1 MVDIAL
7 DIMAGPRA
15 KVDGRTLLRRS
26 LIIAFEVVAAL
37 IAGIAILIGFV
48 AWRLADGHPVHLGFL
63 IPYFEHSLD
72 APDRAFTIK
81 LDDLVVTWTG
91 GNQLVSIRA
100 IHVRALSQEGR
111 ELASVPQ
118 IGLRLSVRGMMRG
131 LVAPTEVEI
140 FDPRIHV
147 RRSRDGTFQFLATV
161 PGASE
166 GQSSSILPELL
177 SDLMGPMNPDLP
189 TGYLQRAHLVGGT
202 LVFDDQRTGL
212 VWHAPKI
219 DIDFSRGEHG
229 ITGDMSAEVVE
240 LGNPARLHAHFIYD
254 PATRDITAHAGYRGV
269 DIAALGLI
277 APDLS
282 TLSESQLEFDG
293 TLDTIVNLNGH
304 IGAMHFTVASGA
316 GEIVLP
322 GRLDRPLAISGL
334 ALSGEL
340 ADEFDTL
347 VLDTLTL
354 DLGGPQFS
362 ASGKLSGLISQHTP
376 RTGRLHLESRLA
388 INNMPAAALRHYWPT
403 TGGSIDNPR
412 VWIVD
417 DIDEGILNEAEAN
430 LDVDLLGGD
439 TAAISVRSFA
449 GKLKATGLSIHY
461 LMPLPPL
468 RGVNGTATF
477 DTSKFV
483 ADFGSGG
490 VGNLALK
497 TGHLEITGLDKPN
510 QIIDVAGD
518 VNGPIKDA
526 LQLLDNPRLGF
537 PKKVG
542 IDPADSAGTAETH
555 LSFRFPAVKEL
566 PFEKVQLNA
575 SAKLMGAKIGKIF
588 LGRDLT
594 DGNFDLKL
602 NSQGMGA
609 TGTAKLAGIPAG
621 MRWEL
626 HFYGEDFTNRVSLA
640 ANSDAATLA
649 GLGFDYRD
657 VINGPLRLDLV
668 YTEFKN
674 RLSEVNVDFDLV
686 GAVAAVD
693 FAKWKKPA
701 GSPGHATIRMTL
713 DKKHPVDISAFSFG
727 AGDFSGSGK
736 GRFSPDGKLA
746 EATFDHVTLGQT
758 RLDAVSVRFGDPQW
772 DIHIGGGVFDAE
784 PFIGKS
790 KGPGS
795 TPPPSPPPN
804 PPPAEEDKPSR
815 PYAISAE
822 RLAKVVIGPGRAIEN
837 IRMKAVYDGLHW
849 ESMEGDGAL
858 PGGKALTLRWLP
870 AAGGTHQL
878 SVVAD
883 DAGGALK
890 LLDIVDN
897 VVGGRLSI
905 TGTAIDSVP
914 KRPIKGHMEISE
926 YRLIKQSA
934 LIRLLTIATLTG
946 LADAL
951 TGEGFQMYRFT
962 GDFTKTGG
970 RIDIPLARTYGPSLG
985 LTATGYLDYDTDR
998 IAIQGTV
1005 VPAYALNSIIGQ
1017 IPIVG
1022 YLLTGGQG
1030 GGIFAVVYTASGHL
1044 SQPAIVVNPLSALAP
1059 GFLRGVFS
1067 VGNPDSPPTALPPN
1081 FVTPGK
1087 KN

>member
-1 MVDIAL
+1 MF
-7 DIMAGPRA
+7 
-15 KVDGRTLLRRS
+15 RRS
-26 LIIAFEVVAAL
+26 LIIIFEVVAAL

-63 IPYFEHSLD
+63 IPYFERSLD
-72 APDRAFTIK
+72 APDRAFTVK
-81 LDDLVVTWTG
+81 LDDLIVTWTG

-100 IHVRALSQEGR
+100 IHVRALTPEGR

-118 IGLRLSVRGMMRG
+118 IGLRLSVRAMTRG
-131 LVAPTEVEI
+131 LVAPTEIEI

-166 GQSSSILPELL
+166 GQSSNILPELL
-177 SDLMGPMNPDLP
+177 SDLMGPMNPDLS

-219 DIDFSRGEHG
+219 DIDFSRGERG

-240 LGNPARLHAHFIYD
+240 LGNPARLHAHFNYD

-282 TLSESQLEFDG
+282 TLSESHLQFDG

-322 GRLDRPLAISGL
+322 GRLDRPLSIAGL

-354 DLGGPQFS
+354 DLGGPQLS
-362 ASGKLSGLISQHTP
+362 ASAKLSGLISQHTP
-376 RTGRLHLESRLA
+376 KTGRLHLESRLA
-388 INNMPAAALRHYWPT
+388 INDMRAADLRHYWPT
-403 TGGSIDNPR
+403 TGGSLDNPR
-412 VWIVD
+412 IWIID
-417 DIDEGILNEAEAN
+417 DIDEGILKEAEAN

-449 GKLKATGLSIHY
+449 GKLKATGLAIHY

-468 RGVNGTATF
+468 RGVEGTATF

-518 VNGPIKDA
+518 VTGPIKDA

-575 SAKLMGAKIGKIF
+575 SSKLVGAKLGKIF
-588 LGRDLT
+588 LGHDLT
-594 DGNFDLKL
+594 EGNFDLKL

-640 ANSDAATLA
+640 ANSDAAALA

-657 VINGPLRLDLV
+657 IINGPLRLDLV
-668 YTEFKN
+668 FTEFKD
-674 RLSEVNVDFDLV
+674 RLSEVAIDFDLV
-686 GAVAAVD
+686 NAVASVD

-713 DKKHPVDISAFSFG
+713 DKKQPVAISAFSFA

-736 GRFSPDGKLA
+736 GRFGPDGKLTDA
-746 EATFDHVTLGQT
+746 IFDHVTLGQT

-790 KGPGS
+790 KSGAGAAP
-795 TPPPSPPPN
+795 PPPN
-804 PPPAEEDKPSR
+804 PPPPEEDKPSR
-815 PYAISAE
+815 PYTISAE
-822 RLAKVVIGPGRAIEN
+822 RLASVAVGPGRAIEN
-837 IRMKAVYDGLHW
+837 ISLKAAYDGLHW
-849 ESMEGDGAL
+849 LNMEADGTL

-870 AAGGTHQL
+870 AASGTHRL
-878 SVVAD
+878 SIVAD
-883 DAGGALK
+883 DAGAALK

-905 TGTAIDSVP
+905 TGTAVDSVP

-1005 VPAYALNSIIGQ
+1005 VPAYALNSIIGE
-1017 IPIVG
+1017 IPILG

-1030 GGIFAVVYTASGHL
+1030 GGIFAVVYSATGHL

-1067 VGNPDSPPTALPPN
+1067 IGNADSPPSALPPN
-1081 FVTPGK
+1081 FAPGK